1 MSEIIIQKKSYER
14 CLRCGRR
21 LKTVEGKERGF
32 GKTCWEKFNKEEPK
46 YKDLF
51 KMSNNI

>member
-1 MSEIIIQKKSYER
+1 MDEIKIQKKSYER

-21 LKTVEGKERGF
+21 LKTDDAKERGF
-32 GKTCWEKFNKEEPK
+32 GKKCWEKFNSEEPQ

-51 KMSNNI
+51 AENV